1 MLRHIHTSLVRSSS
15 VSASIKRIWRP
26 ITSGTAKRTG
36 DDWLMR
42 LMAAAKD
49 SGHSEALTKVFQEG
63 KTDHALTLEV
73 LDIMLYGYSRLD
85 ELRNCKRLLSS
96 ALEEVRPAYSPSARF
111 DKVLIKN
118 HHSGKFDRE
127 YLRRNYLPESG
138 EVSSAASLLGFLTA
152 EGFDAVTLSLSHWKW
167 ALPNDK
173 PLPTKFVVY
182 LLAGL
187 ASRQSYGQASQLFHF
202 LLDQHPRPQAS
213 LSSPPQGLPS
223 LGHALYF
230 GLQPKLEYDETTLQR
245 LAALYAH
252 RSARKA
258 PPSHAAEI
266 LSAARK
272 AGLVEG
278 DDGFSLFF
286 SPSTTVLS
294 QAIKAL
300 PEMAAVDFHLASAFL
315 EEAVSVA
322 LARDPVD
329 LVPHLLQT
337 YSQCS
342 GAIKEEELKAV
353 AQQVV
358 QRSQAAL
365 IVVLNRRGK
374 QARALEVWDQCWQD
388 IREQEGDLSHQLFN
402 AGARVL
408 SESCRVDDLLSLMT
422 SYRQQV
428 LRDE

>member
-1 MLRHIHTSLVRSSS
+1 MLRHIQTSLARSSS
-15 VSASIKRIWRP
+15 ASGSIKRIWRP
-26 ITSGTAKRTG
+26 ITSGTAKSTG
-36 DDWLMR
+36 DDWLKR
-42 LMAAAKD
+42 LIAAAKD

-63 KTDHALTLEV
+63 KTDHVLTLEA

-111 DKVLIKN
+111 DKVVVKN
-118 HHSGKFDRE
+118 HHSGNYDRE
-127 YLRRNYLPESG
+127 YLRRNYLPQSG
-138 EVSSAASLLGFLTA
+138 EVSSADSLLGFLTA
-152 EGFDAVTLSLSHWKW
+152 EGFDAVTLSLSDWKW
-167 ALPNDK
+167 ALPKDK

-182 LLAGL
+182 VLAGL
-187 ASRQSYGQASQLFHF
+187 ASRQAYGQAAQLFHF
-202 LLDQHPRPQAS
+202 LLDHHPRPQPS
-213 LSSPPQGLPS
+213 QSSPQGLPS
-223 LGHALYF
+223 LGHALYY
-230 GLQPKLEYDETTLQR
+230 GLQPTLEYDELTLQR

-252 RSARKA
+252 RSARKVA
-258 PPSHAAEI
+258 PSHAENL

-272 AGLVEG
+272 NGLLEG
-278 DDGFSLFF
+278 DGGFSLFF
-286 SPSTTVLS
+286 SPSATVLS

-300 PEMAAVDFHLASAFL
+300 PEMVAEDFHLASAFL
-315 EEAVSVA
+315 EEAASLA

-329 LVPHLLQT
+329 LAPLLLQT

-342 GAIKEEELKAV
+342 RGLKDDELKAV

-358 QRSQAAL
+358 QRTQAAL

-374 QARALEVWDQCWQD
+374 QSRALEVWDQSWRD
-388 IREQEGDLSHQLFN
+388 IREQEGNLSHQLYH